1 MIPPGIACANCMES
15 LNWHTREGLAHTLAR
30 RTGFPHEPAVIAATI
45 KNPVIEHERT
55 PSACKPDVNRNS
67 TSVVK
72 EEGLSHQRR
81 MNAQVRNLNV
91 HRWSYLLLTRTPSKP
106 LTCSFATPW
115 RSPALSVPRDR
126 ARRP

>member
-1 MIPPGIACANCMES
+1 MES

-72 EEGLSHQRR
+72 EEGLAHQKNERPGQEPERSSVEVLTSYSHT
-81 MNAQVRNLNV
+81 VRAAD
-91 HRWSYLLLTRTPSKP
+91 LLLCIRKTMDLK
-106 LTCSFATPW
+106 
-115 RSPALSVPRDR
+115 
-126 ARRP
+126 